1 MDFVLIWKFLSIFI
15 LSNILLGVNVRLFYI
30 INISRHLPQQVI
42 KMLVFC
48 GSQNLFWG
56 RERERERAVSK
67 WIAKFTRKYVRKN
80 LFQGLEAENSQKVPH
95 HKLFLGIFMNF
106 SRTCILQNT
115 HKALLLNWPKTLWKL
130 LIMLTNFE
138 RLTHCTNYH
147 HFLFKSWSQRTLWK
161 CNFVRGFWANSSKC
175 FKTFTTQDVKFTIKN
190 FFSKC
195 EEIPRKL
202 CIWFNFGKDIFNR
215 KLHFLCSYSVSTKL
229 TEQEVEENWTIFSLN
244 NFNDLVHYFFYLLLG
259 CPTAN
264 FETLWR
270 GQPYSF
276 DANYY
281 ILHHSVFYSKN
292 TRNLVTKLETT

>member
-67 WIAKFTRKYVRKN
+67 WIAKFTRKYVRKS

-138 RLTHCTNYH
+138 RYLNLGAKELCESVILSEVFEQIQVNVLKHSPHKTWSLPSRTSLVNVKKSPENCVFGSILVKISLTENFIFCAVIL
-147 HFLFKSWSQRTLWK
+147 FLQSLLS
-161 CNFVRGFWANSSKC
+161 
-175 FKTFTTQDVKFTIKN
+175 
-190 FFSKC
+190 
-195 EEIPRKL
+195 RKL
-202 CIWFNFGKDIFNR
+202 KKTGR
-215 KLHFLCSYSVSTKL
+215 
-229 TEQEVEENWTIFSLN
+229 
-244 NFNDLVHYFFYLLLG
+244 FFRWI
-259 CPTAN
+259 
-264 FETLWR
+264 TLM
-270 GQPYSF
+270 
-276 DANYY
+276 
-281 ILHHSVFYSKN
+281 I
-292 TRNLVTKLETT
+292 

>member
-1 MDFVLIWKFLSIFI
+1 M
-15 LSNILLGVNVRLFYI
+15 
-30 INISRHLPQQVI
+30 
-42 KMLVFC
+42 
-48 GSQNLFWG
+48 
-56 RERERERAVSK
+56 
-67 WIAKFTRKYVRKN
+67 RKN

-202 CIWFNFGKDIFNR
+202 CFGSILVKISLTENFIFCAVILFLQSLLSR
-215 KLHFLCSYSVSTKL
+215 KLKKTGR
-229 TEQEVEENWTIFSLN
+229 
-244 NFNDLVHYFFYLLLG
+244 FFRWI
-259 CPTAN
+259 
-264 FETLWR
+264 TLM
-270 GQPYSF
+270 
-276 DANYY
+276 
-281 ILHHSVFYSKN
+281 I
-292 TRNLVTKLETT
+292 

>member
-161 CNFVRGFWANSSKC
+161 CNFVRGFWANQVNVLKHSPH
-175 FKTFTTQDVKFTIKN
+175 KTWSLPSRTSLVNVKKSPENCVFGSILVKISLTEN
-190 FFSKC
+190 FIFCAVILFLQSLLS
-195 EEIPRKL
+195 RKL
-202 CIWFNFGKDIFNR
+202 KKTGR
-215 KLHFLCSYSVSTKL
+215 
-229 TEQEVEENWTIFSLN
+229 
-244 NFNDLVHYFFYLLLG
+244 FFRWI
-259 CPTAN
+259 
-264 FETLWR
+264 TLM
-270 GQPYSF
+270 
-276 DANYY
+276 
-281 ILHHSVFYSKN
+281 I
-292 TRNLVTKLETT
+292 